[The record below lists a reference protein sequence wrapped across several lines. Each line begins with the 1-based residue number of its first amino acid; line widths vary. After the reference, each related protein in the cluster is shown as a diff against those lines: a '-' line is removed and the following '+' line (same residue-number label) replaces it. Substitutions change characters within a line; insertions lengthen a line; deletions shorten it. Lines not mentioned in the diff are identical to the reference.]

1 MTRIHLSSRH
11 AYLAFSLALGTG
23 CPSGN
28 GGAGSD
34 TDAAGSDTDTA
45 GTSAGVPTTTD
56 DPTGAA
62 SDTDADPPPVNPAG
76 RCEQSR
82 LGARVLRRL
91 TQVELEHTLRDI
103 FPEIEATWSGV
114 QLGID
119 PASKHGFT
127 NDAATLLVG
136 DQTAAEW
143 LATAE
148 EVGDAVTAPAVLPV
162 ILPCAAQ
169 SPDSA
174 CAADFIGTYGQRLFR
189 RPLTAEERAR
199 YEAHFASIAAEVE
212 FPVALKWTLVGLIQS
227 PHAVYRSELGEPGD
241 GGHALTQHEIATA
254 LAYTYG
260 GSTPSPELLAKAEQ
274 GALATPEARM
284 AEASAL
290 LSTPRGKDV
299 LHLFF
304 RQWAKYPQVESK
316 VKLDVVGFDDIRM
329 RMIDE
334 TKRFVDEVVFA
345 QDGDVRALLTA
356 PFTVLDATLSQ
367 FYGFGQVAG
376 DSAVV
381 ERPADWGVGLLAQGS
396 VLAGQA
402 HADSSSPTKRGL
414 LVYDRLLCGPHIPPP
429 MNIPAID
436 PPMPGAQTTRERYEV
451 AHAGDPACQSC
462 HQYFD
467 PIGFGFEHFDGAG
480 RFRADENG
488 LPIDATGQAV
498 DSKLVPLITFDGL
511 TDMSSKL
518 AELGQTTD
526 CVSGLLANFAYG
538 VEENCLAEE
547 ARTALQDGE
556 LGLREFYVELAASEH
571 FVRRAE

>member
-1 MTRIHLSSRH
+1 MTRTHLSSRH
-11 AYLAFSLALGTG
+11 VYLALGLAFGTG
-23 CPSGN
+23 CPGG

-34 TDAAGSDTDTA
+34 TDVGDTETGGA
-45 GTSAGVPTTTD
+45 STGGATTD
-56 DPTGAA
+56 DPTGGS
-62 SDTDADPPPVNPAG
+62 SDTDDPPPVNPSG

-91 TQVELEHTLRDI
+91 SQVELEHTLRDI

-148 EVGDAVTAPAVLPV
+148 DVGDAVTAPAVLPL

-174 CAADFIGTYGQRLFR
+174 CAAEFIDKYGQRLFR
-189 RPLTAEERAR
+189 RPLTADERAR
-199 YEAHFASIAAEVE
+199 YASHFAAIAAEVE

-241 GGHALTQHEIATA
+241 DGYALTPYEVATA

-284 AEASAL
+284 AEAGAL

-316 VKLDVVGFDDIRM
+316 VKIDVATFDDIRM

-334 TKRFVDEVVFA
+334 TRRFVDEVVFA
-345 QDGDVRALLTA
+345 QEGDVRALLTA
-356 PFTVLDATLSQ
+356 PITVLDATLSQ

-467 PIGFGFEHFDGAG
+467 PIGFGFEHFDAAG

-498 DSKLVPLITFDGL
+498 DSMLTPLIQFDGL
-511 TDMSSKL
+511 TDLANKL
-518 AELGQTTD
+518 AELPQTTD
-526 CVSGLLANFAYG
+526 CVSGLLTNFAYG

-556 LGLREFYVELAASEH
+556 VGLREFYVQLAASEH
-571 FVRRAE
+571 FVRREE

>member
-1 MTRIHLSSRH
+1 MTRTHLSPRH
-11 AYLAFSLALGTG
+11 VPLALCLAFGTG
-23 CPSGN
+23 CPGD
-28 GGAGSD
+28 GGGPDTD
-34 TDAAGSDTDTA
+34 TDAAGTGTD
-45 GTSAGVPTTTD
+45 GPPTGGTTD
-56 DPTGAA
+56 DEPTGGA
-62 SDTDADPPPVNPAG
+62 SDTDEPPPPENPSG

-103 FPEIEATWSGV
+103 FPEIEATWPGV

-119 PASKHGFT
+119 PATKHGFT
-127 NDAATLLVG
+127 NDAATLMVA
-136 DQTAAEW
+136 DQTAAEL

-148 EVGDAVTAPAVLPV
+148 DVGDAVTAPAVLATV
-162 ILPCAAQ
+162 LPCAAQ
-169 SPDSA
+169 TPDSA
-174 CAADFIGTYGQRLFR
+174 CAGGFIDRYGERLFR
-189 RPLTAEERAR
+189 RPLTADEQAR
-199 YEAHFASIAAEVE
+199 YAAHFAALAAEVE

-227 PHAVYRSELGEPGD
+227 PHAVYRSELGEPTGD
-241 GGHALTQHEIATA
+241 GFALTPYEVATA

-260 GSTPSPELLAKAEQ
+260 GSTPGPELLAKAGQ
-274 GALATPEARM
+274 GALATAEARV
-284 AEASAL
+284 AEAGAL
-290 LSTPRGKDV
+290 LATPRGKDV

-316 VKLDVVGFDDIRM
+316 VKLDVATFDDLRV

-334 TKRFVDEVVFA
+334 TRRFVDEVVFV
-345 QDGDVRALLTA
+345 QGGDVRALLTA
-356 PFTVLDATLSQ
+356 PITVLDATLSQ

-376 DSAVV
+376 DPAVV

-414 LVYDRLLCGPHIPPP
+414 LVYDRLLCGPHILPP

-436 PPMPGAQTTRERYEV
+436 PPMPGAQTTRERYEE

-462 HQYFD
+462 HQFFD
-467 PIGFGFEHFDGAG
+467 PIGFGFEHFDEAG

-488 LPIDATGQAV
+488 LPIDATGQAI
-498 DSKLVPLITFDGL
+498 DGKLAPLIAFDGL
-511 TDMSSKL
+511 TDLAGEL
-518 AELGQTTD
+518 AELPQTTD

-538 VEENCLAEE
+538 VEDNCLAEE

-556 LGLREFYVELAASEH
+556 VGLREFYVQLAASEH
-571 FVRRAE
+571 FVRRGE

>member
-1 MTRIHLSSRH
+1 MTRIDLSSRH
-11 AYLAFSLALGTG
+11 LYLALGLAFGTG
-23 CPSGN
+23 CPSSG
-28 GGAGSD
+28 GGAGTDSD
-34 TDAAGSDTDTA
+34 PGGSDTETG
-45 GTSAGVPTTTD
+45 GTAGVPTTGD
-56 DPTGAA
+56 DPTAGT
-62 SDTDADPPPVNPAG
+62 SDTGDDPPPINPSG

-91 TQVELEHTLRDI
+91 SQVELESTLRDI

-114 QLGID
+114 ALGID

-136 DQTAAEW
+136 DQTAKEW

-148 EVGDAVTAPAVLPV
+148 AVGDAVTAPAVLST

-169 SPDSA
+169 KPDSA
-174 CAADFIGTYGQRLFR
+174 CAAEFIGKYGERLFR
-189 RPLTAEERAR
+189 RPLSGDERGR
-199 YEAHFASIAAEVE
+199 YEAHFAGIAAEVA
-212 FPVALKWTLVGLIQS
+212 FPIALKWTLVGLIQS
-227 PHAVYRSELGEPGD
+227 PHAVYRSELGEPVD
-241 GGHALTQHEIATA
+241 GGHALTPYEVATA

-284 AEASAL
+284 AEAEAL
-290 LSTPRGKDV
+290 LATARGKGV

-316 VKLDVVGFDDIRM
+316 VKIDIAGFDGIRM

-334 TKRFVDEVVFA
+334 TRRFVDEVVFA

-356 PFTVLDATLSQ
+356 SFTVLDATLSQ
-367 FYGFGQVAG
+367 FYGFGQIAG
-376 DSAVV
+376 ESVVV
-381 ERPADWGVGLLAQGS
+381 ERPDDWGIGLLAQGS

-467 PIGFGFEHFDGAG
+467 PIGFGFEHFDQAG
-480 RFRADENG
+480 RYRADENG
-488 LPIDATGQAV
+488 LTIDATGQAV
-498 DSKLVPLITFDGL
+498 DSKLVPLVTFDGL
-511 TDMSSKL
+511 TDMASKL
-518 AELGQTTD
+518 AELPQTTD

-547 ARTALQDGE
+547 ARTALQEGE
-556 LGLREFYVELAASEH
+556 LGLREFYVQLAASEH

>member
-1 MTRIHLSSRH
+1 MTRINLSSRH
-11 AYLAFSLALGTG
+11 VYLACSLALGTG
-23 CPSGN
+23 CPG
-28 GGAGSD
+28 GGANGSD
-34 TDAAGSDTDTA
+34 TDVGDTDGATA
-45 GTSAGVPTTTD
+45 STPTGGTTSDEPTTGANDTD
-56 DPTGAA
+56 DP
-62 SDTDADPPPVNPAG
+62 PPTNPAG
-76 RCEQSR
+76 RCEESR
-82 LGARVLRRL
+82 IGPRVLRRL

-103 FPEIEATWSGV
+103 FPEIDATWSGV

-148 EVGDAVTAPAVLPV
+148 DVGDAVTAPEVLPT

-174 CAADFIGTYGQRLFR
+174 CAAEFIDTYGQRLFR
-189 RPLTAEERAR
+189 RPLTADERAR
-199 YEAHFASIAAEVE
+199 YESHFAAIAAEVE
-212 FPVALKWTLVGLIQS
+212 FPIALKWTLVGLIQS
-227 PHAVYRSELGEPGD
+227 PHAVYRSELGEAVD
-241 GGHALTQHEIATA
+241 GGYALTPYEVATA

-274 GALATPEARM
+274 GALATPEARL
-284 AEASAL
+284 AEAGAL

-316 VKLDVVGFDDIRM
+316 VKIDIAAFDDIRM

-334 TKRFVDEVVFA
+334 TRRFVDEVVFA

-451 AHAGDPACQSC
+451 AHAGDPTCQSC

-467 PIGFGFEHFDGAG
+467 PIGFAFEHFDWAG

-488 LPIDATGQAV
+488 LPIDATGQALSS
-498 DSKLVPLITFDGL
+498 DLSPLIAFDGL
-511 TDMSSKL
+511 SDMSSKL
-518 AELGQTTD
+518 AELPQTTD
-526 CVSGLLANFAYG
+526 CVSGLLATYAYG

>member
-11 AYLAFSLALGTG
+11 GVLALGLAFGTG
-23 CPSGN
+23 CPSG

-34 TDAAGSDTDTA
+34 TDVDATDTA
-45 GTSAGVPTTTD
+45 TGGTSIGGTTAD
-56 DPTGAA
+56 EPTGGT
-62 SDTDADPPPVNPAG
+62 SDTGDAPPPVNPAG
-76 RCEQSR
+76 RCEESR

-136 DQTAAEW
+136 DQTAGEW

-148 EVGDAVTAPAVLPV
+148 EVGDAVTAPDVLPV

-174 CAADFIGTYGQRLFR
+174 CAAEFIDTYGQRLFR
-189 RPLTAEERAR
+189 RPLTADERAR
-199 YEAHFASIAAEVE
+199 YEAHFAAIAAEVE

-227 PHAVYRSELGEPGD
+227 PHAVYRSELGEPTD
-241 GGHALTQHEIATA
+241 GGHALTQYEVATA

-260 GSTPSPELLAKAEQ
+260 GSTPSPQLLAKAEQ
-274 GALATPEARM
+274 GALTTPEARM
-284 AEASAL
+284 AEADAL
-290 LSTPRGKDV
+290 LSTSRGEDV

-316 VKLDVVGFDDIRM
+316 VKIGVDGFDDLRM

-334 TKRFVDEVVFA
+334 TRRFIDEVVFA

-356 PFTVLDATLSQ
+356 SFTVLDAALSQ

-381 ERPADWGVGLLAQGS
+381 ERPADWGIGLLAQGS

-436 PPMPGAQTTRERYEV
+436 PPMPGTQTTRERYEV

-467 PIGFGFEHFDGAG
+467 PIGFGFEHFNGAG

-488 LPIDATGQAV
+488 LTIDATGQAV
-498 DSKLVPLITFDGL
+498 DSMLAPLITFDGL
-511 TDMSSKL
+511 TDMASKL
-518 AELGQTTD
+518 AALPQTTD

-556 LGLREFYVELAASEH
+556 VGLREFYVQLAASEH

>member
-11 AYLAFSLALGTG
+11 VYLAFGLTLGTG
-23 CPSGN
+23 CPA
-28 GGAGSD
+28 GGAG
-34 TDAAGSDTDTA
+34 GSDTDTGDTDTG
-45 GTSAGVPTTTD
+45 GTSTGGTTTD
-56 DPTGAA
+56 NPTGGA
-62 SDTDADPPPVNPAG
+62 SDTDDPPPTNPAG

-91 TQVELEHTLRDI
+91 SQVELEHTLRDI

-127 NDAATLLVG
+127 NDAETLLVG

-148 EVGDAVTAPAVLPV
+148 EVGDAVTAPAVLPA

-174 CAADFIGTYGQRLFR
+174 CAAEFIATYGQRLFR
-189 RPLTAEERAR
+189 RPLTAAERAR
-199 YEAHFASIAAEVE
+199 YESHFAAIAADVE
-212 FPVALKWTLVGLIQS
+212 FPIALKWTLVGLIQS
-227 PHAVYRSELGEPGD
+227 PHAVYRSELGEPAE
-241 GGHALTQHEIATA
+241 GGHALTPYEVATA

-260 GSTPSPELLAKAEQ
+260 GSTPGPELLAKAEQ
-274 GALATPEARM
+274 GALATPEARI

-316 VKLDVVGFDDIRM
+316 VKIDVAGFDDIRM

-334 TKRFVDEVVFA
+334 TRRFVDEVVFA

-356 PFTVLDATLSQ
+356 SFTVLDATLSQ

-381 ERPADWGVGLLAQGS
+381 ERPADWGIGLLAQGS

-436 PPMPGAQTTRERYEV
+436 PPMPGAQTTRERYED

-498 DSKLVPLITFDGL
+498 DSKLAPLITFDGL

-518 AELGQTTD
+518 AELPQTTD
-526 CVSGLLANFAYG
+526 CVSGLLATYAYG

-556 LGLREFYVELAASEH
+556 VGLREFYVQLAASEH

>member
-1 MTRIHLSSRH
+1 MTRIHLSSRQ
-11 AYLAFSLALGTG
+11 ASLAFILSLGTG
-23 CPSGN
+23 CQG
-28 GGAGSD
+28 GGAG
-34 TDAAGSDTDTA
+34 GSDTEGSDTEGA
-45 GTSAGVPTTTD
+45 STGGTTD
-56 DPTGAA
+56 DPTGGA
-62 SDTDADPPPVNPAG
+62 SDTEGPTPPGNPAG

-103 FPEIEATWSGV
+103 FPEIDGAWPGV
-114 QLGID
+114 ELGID
-119 PASKHGFT
+119 PASTHGFT

-148 EVGDAVTAPAVLPV
+148 DVGARVTAPDVLPAL
-162 ILPCAAQ
+162 LPCAAD

-174 CAADFIGTYGQRLFR
+174 CAAEFIATYGPRLFR
-189 RPLTAEERAR
+189 RPLTADEQAR
-199 YEAHFASIAAEVE
+199 YASHFAAIAAEVE
-212 FPVALKWTLVGLIQS
+212 FPIALKWTLVALIQS
-227 PHAVYRSELGEPGD
+227 PHAVYRSELGEPVD
-241 GGHALTQHEIATA
+241 GGYALTPYEVATA

-260 GSTPSPELLAKAEQ
+260 GSTPSPELLTKAGQ
-274 GALATPEARM
+274 GALDTPEARL

-290 LSTPRGKDV
+290 LSTPRGEDV
-299 LHLFF
+299 LHRFF

-316 VKLDVVGFDDIRM
+316 VKIDVATFDDIRM

-334 TKRFVDEVVFA
+334 TRRFIDEVVFA
-345 QDGDVRALLTA
+345 QGGDVRALLTA

-367 FYGFGQVAG
+367 FYGFGAVAG
-376 DSAVV
+376 ETTLV
-381 ERPADWGVGLLAQGS
+381 ERPAEWGVGLLAQGS

-414 LVYDRLLCGPHIPPP
+414 LVFDRLLCGPRIAPP

-451 AHAGDPACQSC
+451 AHAGDPVCQSC

-467 PIGFGFEHFDGAG
+467 PIGFAFEHFDWAG

-498 DSKLVPLITFDGL
+498 NLDYTPLIEFDGL
-511 TDMSSKL
+511 TDLSSKL
-518 AELGQTTD
+518 AELPQTTD
-526 CVSGLLANFAYG
+526 CVSGLLAIYAYG
-538 VEENCLAEE
+538 VDEGCLAEE

-556 LGLREFYVELAASEH
+556 VGLREYYVRLAAAEH